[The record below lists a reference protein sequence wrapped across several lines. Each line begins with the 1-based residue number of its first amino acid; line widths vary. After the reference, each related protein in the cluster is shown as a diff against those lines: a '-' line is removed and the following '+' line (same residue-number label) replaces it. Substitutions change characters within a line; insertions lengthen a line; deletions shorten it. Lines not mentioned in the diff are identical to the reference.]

1 MNDIGEPDEGK
12 PHVRF
17 DEGEQGRPSG
27 LLWRDDYAL
36 YPKGGDKARR
46 CLCWLGDN
54 QTCSLL
60 YACPVKVNI
69 ASRWKSGQ
77 GKGQTAL

>member
-17 DEGEQGRPSG
+17 DEGEQGQPSG

-60 YACPVKVNI
+60 CVGCVYEAHQRNQRNPVRQDKPD
-69 ASRWKSGQ
+69 
-77 GKGQTAL
+77 